1 MIDALDRLGGIL
13 IDGNGRPG
21 NGTLDVHDPTT
32 GQMIAAVATSSVEDC
47 LDAVEAAARAAA
59 GWAATPPRER
69 GEILRRCFETMMAE
83 QDRIAALLQLENGKP
98 VAEARGEVA
107 YAAEFF
113 RWFGEEAVRVGG
125 EVRRAPMGDKRIMVL
140 PEPVGVSLQI
150 TPWNF
155 PAAMATRKIAPALA
169 AGCTTILKPAPE
181 TPLTAFYVVDLL
193 ERCGTPP
200 GVVNIVLPEPPNEA
214 AVAMM
219 SHRAVRK
226 VSFTGS
232 IAVGKHLLRLAAD
245 RVLRTSMELGGNA
258 PFVVLADA
266 DVHVATESAIAAKM
280 RNTGA
285 TCVAPNRLYVH
296 ERIADDFTEALSARM
311 AGLTIGFDRRPDAE
325 VGALISNGERDKVA
339 GLVGAAVNG
348 GARLVTG
355 GRAPEGGGYF
365 YEPTVLADVEPD
377 APILAREIFGPVA
390 PLVRFRDEAAAVEM
404 ANDTD
409 AGLIA
414 YVMSG
419 DLSRG
424 LAMSEK
430 LDAGMVAVN
439 RGIIS
444 EVAAPFGGTKESGI
458 GREGGFEGIEE
469 YLERKYV
476 ATSW

>member
-1 MIDALDRLGGIL
+1 MIDALNQLGEL
-13 IDGNGRPG
+13 LLDGDTPHANGK
-21 NGTLDVHDPTT
+21 LDVFDPTT
-32 GQMIAAVATSSVEDC
+32 GDVIAGVATSTVDDC
-47 LDAVEAAARAAA
+47 LAAVETAGQAAG

-69 GEILRRCFETMMAE
+69 AEILRRCYETMMAE
-83 QDRIAALLQLENGKP
+83 QSEIAALLQLENGKP
-98 VAEARGEVA
+98 MAEAMGEVA
-107 YAAEFF
+107 YAADFF
-113 RWFGEEAVRVGG
+113 RWFSEEAVRIAG
-125 EVRRAPMGDKRIMVL
+125 EIRRAPMGDKHIMVL
-140 PEPVGVSLQI
+140 PEPVGVSVQI

-155 PAAMATRKIAPALA
+155 PAAMPVRKIAPALA
-169 AGCTTILKPAPE
+169 AGCTTVVKPAPA
-181 TPLTAFYVVDLL
+181 TPLTAYYIADLMA
-193 ERCGTPP
+193 RCGTPQ
-200 GVVNIVLPEPPNEA
+200 GVINLVLPEPPNEA
-214 AVAMM
+214 TVAMLA
-219 SHRAVRK
+219 HRGVRK

-266 DVHVATESAIAAKM
+266 EVDVAVEAAIAAKM

-296 ERIADDFTEALSARM
+296 ERIAEDFTEALSARM
-311 AGLTIGFDRRPDAE
+311 AGLTIGYDRRPDAQ
-325 VGALISNGERDKVA
+325 VGPLISTREREKVA
-339 GLVGAAVNG
+339 GLVTSAVDRGAKV
-348 GARLVTG
+348 VTG
-355 GRAPEGGGYF
+355 GRAPDCNGYF

-390 PLVRFRDEAAAVEM
+390 PLVRFRDEAAVIEM

-414 YVMSG
+414 YVISG
-419 DLSRG
+419 DLGHG
-424 LAMSEK
+424 LAVGQRLE
-430 LDAGMVAVN
+430 AGLVALN

-444 EVAAPFGGTKESGI
+444 DASAPFGGVKESGI

-476 ATSW
+476 ASTW

>member
-1 MIDALDRLGGIL
+1 MIDALDRLEGL
-13 IDGNGRPG
+13 LVDGNGRAP
-21 NGTLDVHDPTT
+21 NGKLDVYDPTT
-32 GQMIAAVATSSVEDC
+32 GEVIAGVATASVDDC
-47 LDAVEAAARAAA
+47 RDAVDAAARAGG

-69 GEILRRCFETMMAE
+69 AEILRRCFETMMAE
-83 QDRIAALLQLENGKP
+83 QTQIATLLQLENGKP

-113 RWFGEEAVRVGG
+113 RWFSEEAVRVAG
-125 EVRRAPMGDKRIMVL
+125 EIRQAPAGDKRIMVL
-140 PEPVGVSLQI
+140 PEPVGVCLLI

-169 AGCTTILKPAPE
+169 AGCTVVLKPAPQ
-181 TPLTAFYVVDLL
+181 TPLTALYVVDLMA
-193 ERCGTPP
+193 RCGTPT
-200 GVVNIVLPEPPNEA
+200 GVVNVVLPEPPNEA
-214 AVAMM
+214 TVAMM
-219 SHRAVRK
+219 ARRAVRK

-266 DVHVATESAIAAKM
+266 DLDTAVESAIAAKM

-285 TCVAPNRLYVH
+285 TCVAPNRIYVH
-296 ERIADDFTEALSARM
+296 ERLADDFTEALSARM
-311 AGLTIGFDRRPDAE
+311 AGLTIGFDRRPDAT
-325 VGALISNGERDKVA
+325 VGALVSNGERDKVA
-339 GLVGAAVNG
+339 GLVDAAVGG

-355 GRAPEGGGYF
+355 GRAPDARGYF

-377 APILAREIFGPVA
+377 APILATEIFGPVA
-390 PLVRFRDEAAAVEM
+390 PLVRFSDEAAAVEM
-404 ANDTD
+404 ANNTD

-414 YVMSG
+414 YVMSA
-419 DLSRG
+419 DLGHG
-424 LAMSEK
+424 LSVAER

-439 RGIIS
+439 RGIVS
-444 EVAAPFGGTKESGI
+444 DVAAPFGGTKESGI

>member
-1 MIDALDRLGGIL
+1 MIDALDRLGGL
-13 IDGNGRPG
+13 LVDGAARSGNGA
-21 NGTLDVHDPTT
+21 LDVHDPTT
-32 GQMIAAVATSSVEDC
+32 GEVIAAVATASVDDC
-47 LDAVEAAARAAA
+47 LDAVDAAARA
-59 GWAATPPRER
+59 GDSWAATAPRER
-69 GEILRRCFETMMAE
+69 AEILRRCFETMMAE
-83 QDRIAALLQLENGKP
+83 QTQIAALLQLENGKP

-113 RWFGEEAVRVGG
+113 RWFSEEAVRVGG
-125 EVRRAPMGDKRIMVL
+125 EIRRAPAGDKRIMVL
-140 PEPVGVSLQI
+140 PEPVGVCLLI

-169 AGCTTILKPAPE
+169 AGCTVVLKPAPQ
-181 TPLTAFYVVDLL
+181 TPLTALYVADLMD
-193 ERCGTPP
+193 RCGTPP
-200 GVVNIVLPEPPNEA
+200 GVVNVVLPEPPNEA

-219 SHRAVRK
+219 SRRAVRK

-266 DVHVATESAIAAKM
+266 DLHTAVESAIAGKM

-296 ERIADDFTEALSARM
+296 ERIADDFTEALSERM

-325 VGALISNGERDKVA
+325 VGALVSNSERDKVA
-339 GLVGAAVNG
+339 GLVTAAVSN

-355 GRAPEGGGYF
+355 GHAPEGGGYF
-365 YEPTVLADVEPD
+365 YEPTVLADVAPD
-377 APILAREIFGPVA
+377 APILATEIFGPVA
-390 PLVRFRDEAAAVEM
+390 PLVRFSDESAAVEM

-419 DLSRG
+419 DLSHG
-424 LAMSEK
+424 LAVAER
-430 LDAGMVAVN
+430 LEAGMVAVN
-439 RGIIS
+439 RGIVS

>member
-1 MIDALDRLGGIL
+1 MIDALDQLDGIL
-13 IDGNGRPG
+13 VDGDRPPG
-21 NGTLDVHDPTT
+21 NGSLDVHDPTT
-32 GQMIAAVATSSVEDC
+32 GRRIAAVATSSLGDC
-47 LDAVEAAARAAA
+47 LAAVEAASGAAA

-69 GEILRRCFETMMAE
+69 AELLRRCFETMMAE
-83 QDRIAALLQLENGKP
+83 QDRIAELLQLENGKP

-113 RWFGEEAVRVGG
+113 RWFSEEAVRVGG
-125 EVRRAPMGDKRIMVL
+125 EIRQGPMGDKRIMVL

-169 AGCTTILKPAPE
+169 AGCTTVLKPAPE
-181 TPLTAFYVVDLL
+181 TPLTAFYVVDLM

-200 GVVNIVLPEPPNEA
+200 GVINIVLPEPPNEA
-214 AVAMM
+214 AVAMLA
-219 SHRAVRK
+219 HRAVRK

-232 IAVGKHLLRLAAD
+232 IEVGKHLLRLAAD

-266 DVHVATESAIAAKM
+266 DLDVAVESAIAAKM

-325 VGALISNGERDKVA
+325 VGALVSNGERDKVA
-339 GLVGAAVNG
+339 GLVRTALGG

-355 GRAPEGGGYF
+355 GRAPDAGGYF
-365 YEPTVLADVEPD
+365 YEPTVLVDVEPD
-377 APILAREIFGPVA
+377 ATILTNEIFGPVA
-390 PLVRFRDEAAAVEM
+390 PLVRFGDEATAVEM

-419 DLSRG
+419 DLSHG
-424 LAMSEK
+424 LSVAER

-439 RGIIS
+439 RGIVS

>member
-1 MIDALDRLGGIL
+1 MIEALDRLGGLL
-13 IDGNGRPG
+13 IDGDTPHANGK
-21 NGTLDVHDPTT
+21 LDVFDPTT
-32 GQMIAAVATSSVEDC
+32 GSVIAGIATSTPSDC
-47 LDAVEAAARAAA
+47 VAAVEAAAGAAA

-69 GEILRRCFETMMAE
+69 GEILRRCFETMIAE
-83 QDRIAALLQLENGKP
+83 KDEIAALLQLENGKP
-98 VAEARGEVA
+98 MAEAAGETA

-113 RWFGEEAVRVGG
+113 RWFSEEAVRIGG
-125 EVRRAPMGDKRIMVL
+125 EVRQAPMGDKRIMVL

-155 PAAMATRKIAPALA
+155 PAAMPVRKIAPALA
-169 AGCTTILKPAPE
+169 AGCTTVVKPAPA
-181 TPLTAFYVVDLL
+181 TPLTAYYIADLMA
-193 ERCGTPP
+193 RCGTPP
-200 GVVNIVLPEPPNEA
+200 GVINLVLPEPPNEA
-214 AVAMM
+214 TVAMLA
-219 SHRAVRK
+219 HRAVRK

-266 DVHVATESAIAAKM
+266 DLHTAVESAIASKM

-311 AGLTIGFDRRPDAE
+311 AGLTVGYDRRPDAE
-325 VGALISNGERDKVA
+325 VGALISTGERDKVA
-339 GLVGAAVNG
+339 GIVQTAVSG
-348 GARLVTG
+348 GARVVTG
-355 GRAPEGGGYF
+355 GRAPDCGGYF
-365 YEPTVLADVEPD
+365 YEPTVLSDVDPN
-377 APILAREIFGPVA
+377 ASFLAREIFGPVA

-414 YVMSG
+414 YVMTG
-419 DLSRG
+419 DLGHG
-424 LAMSEK
+424 LAIGEK

-444 EVAAPFGGTKESGI
+444 EPAAPFGGTKESGI

-476 ATSW
+476 SANW

>member
-1 MIDALDRLGGIL
+1 MINALDRLGGL
-13 IDGNGRPG
+13 LVDGGAAHADGR
-21 NGTLDVHDPTT
+21 LDVFDPTT
-32 GQMIAAVATSSVEDC
+32 GDVIAGIATSTAEECLAAVATAE
-47 LDAVEAAARAAA
+47 RAAG
-59 GWAATPPRER
+59 GWAAAPPRER
-69 GEILRRCFETMMAE
+69 AEILRRCYETMMAE
-83 QDRIAALLQLENGKP
+83 QSEIAALLQLENGKP
-98 VAEARGEVA
+98 MAEAMGEVA
-107 YAAEFF
+107 YAADFF
-113 RWFGEEAVRVGG
+113 RWFSEEAVRIAG
-125 EVRRAPMGDKRIMVL
+125 EVRRAPMGDKRILVL

-155 PAAMATRKIAPALA
+155 PAAMPVRKIAPALA
-169 AGCTTILKPAPE
+169 AGCTTIVKPAPA
-181 TPLTAFYVVDLL
+181 TPLTAYCIADLM
-193 ERCGTPP
+193 ERCGTPA
-200 GVVNIVLPEPPNEA
+200 GVVNLVLPEPPNEA
-214 AVAMM
+214 TVAMLA
-219 SHRAVRK
+219 HPAVRK

-266 DVHVATESAIAAKM
+266 DVEVATEAAIAAKM

-296 ERIADDFTEALSARM
+296 ERIAEDFTEALSARM
-311 AGLTIGFDRRPDAE
+311 AGLTVGYDRQPDAE
-325 VGALISNGERDKVA
+325 VGALISTREREKVA
-339 GLVGAAVNG
+339 GLVNSAVTG
-348 GARLVTG
+348 GAKVVTG
-355 GRAPEGGGYF
+355 GRAPDCGGYF

-390 PLVRFRDEAAAVEM
+390 PLVRFGDEARAIEM

-414 YVMSG
+414 YVISG
-419 DLSRG
+419 DMGHG
-424 LAMSEK
+424 LTVGER

-444 EVAAPFGGTKESGI
+444 DASAPFGGVKESGI
-458 GREGGFEGIEE
+458 GREGGLEGIEE

-476 ATSW
+476 ASNW

>member
-1 MIDALDRLGGIL
+1 MTDALSRLDGLL
-13 IDGNGRPG
+13 IDGGNAGANGK
-21 NGTLDVHDPTT
+21 LDVFDPTT
-32 GQMIAAVATSSVEDC
+32 GDLIAGVATATTDDCLAAVETAEQ
-47 LDAVEAAARAAA
+47 AAG

-69 GEILRRCFETMMAE
+69 AETLRRCYETMMAE
-83 QDRIAALLQLENGKP
+83 QSEIAALLQLENGKP
-98 VAEARGEVA
+98 MAEAMGEVA
-107 YAAEFF
+107 YAADFF
-113 RWFGEEAVRVGG
+113 RWFSEEAVRIAG
-125 EVRRAPMGDKRIMVL
+125 EVRRSPMGDKRIIVL
-140 PEPVGVSLQI
+140 PGPVGVSLQI

-155 PAAMATRKIAPALA
+155 PAAMPVRKIAPALA
-169 AGCTTILKPAPE
+169 AGCTTIVKPAPA
-181 TPLTAFYVVDLL
+181 TPLTAYYIADLM
-193 ERCGTPP
+193 ERCGTPA
-200 GVVNIVLPEPPNEA
+200 GVVNLVLPEPPNEA
-214 AVAMM
+214 TVAMLA
-219 SHRAVRK
+219 HRAVRK

-266 DVHVATESAIAAKM
+266 DLDTAVEAAVAAKM

-311 AGLTIGFDRRPDAE
+311 AGLTVGYDRRPDAE
-325 VGALISNGERDKVA
+325 VGALISTREREKVA
-339 GLVGAAVNG
+339 GLVTTAVGRGAKV
-348 GARLVTG
+348 VTG
-355 GRAPEGGGYF
+355 GRAPDCGGYF

-377 APILAREIFGPVA
+377 APILAGEIFGPVA
-390 PLVRFRDEAAAVEM
+390 PLVRFRDEARAIEM

-419 DLSRG
+419 DWGHG
-424 LAMSEK
+424 LAVGER

-444 EVAAPFGGTKESGI
+444 DASAPFGGVKESGI

-476 ATSW
+476 ASTW

>member
-1 MIDALDRLGGIL
+1 MIEALDRLGGLL
-13 IDGNGRPG
+13 IDDGAPHANGK
-21 NGTLDVHDPTT
+21 LDVFDPTT
-32 GQMIAAVATSSVEDC
+32 GSLIAGIATSTREDC
-47 LDAVEAAARAAA
+47 VAAVEAAAGAAA

-69 GEILRRCFETMMAE
+69 GEILRRCFETMIAE
-83 QDRIAALLQLENGKP
+83 KDEIAALLQLENGKP
-98 VAEARGEVA
+98 MAEAAGETA

-113 RWFGEEAVRVGG
+113 RWFSEEAVRIGG
-125 EVRRAPMGDKRIMVL
+125 EVRQAPMGDKRILVL

-155 PAAMATRKIAPALA
+155 PATMPVRKIAPALA
-169 AGCTTILKPAPE
+169 AGCTTVVKPAPA
-181 TPLTAFYVVDLL
+181 TPLTAYYIADLMS
-193 ERCGTPP
+193 RCGTPP
-200 GVVNIVLPEPPNEA
+200 GVINLVLPEPPNEA
-214 AVAMM
+214 TVAMLA
-219 SHRAVRK
+219 HRAVRK

-266 DVHVATESAIAAKM
+266 DLDTAVESAIASKM

-285 TCVAPNRLYVH
+285 TCVAPNRMYVH

-311 AGLTIGFDRRPDAE
+311 AGLTVGYDRRPDAE
-325 VGALISNGERDKVA
+325 VGALISTGERDKVA
-339 GLVGAAVNG
+339 GIVQTAVSG
-348 GARLVTG
+348 GARVVTG
-355 GRAPEGGGYF
+355 GRAPDCGGYF
-365 YEPTVLADVEPD
+365 YEPTVLSDVDPN
-377 APILAREIFGPVA
+377 ASFLAREIFGPVA

-414 YVMSG
+414 YVMTG
-419 DLSRG
+419 DLGHG
-424 LAMSEK
+424 LAIGER

-444 EVAAPFGGTKESGI
+444 EPAAPFGGTKESGI

-476 ATSW
+476 SANW

>member
-21 NGTLDVHDPTT
+21 NGRLDVHDPTT
-32 GQMIAAVATSSVEDC
+32 GEMIAAVATSTVQDC
-47 LDAVEAAARAAA
+47 LDAVEAAARAAT

-69 GEILRRCFETMMAE
+69 GEILRRCFETMMVE
-83 QDRIAALLQLENGKP
+83 QDQIAELLQLENGKP

-113 RWFGEEAVRVGG
+113 RWFSEEAVRITG
-125 EVRRAPMGDKRIMVL
+125 EIRRAPAGDKRIMVL

-169 AGCTTILKPAPE
+169 AGCTTVLKPAPQ
-181 TPLTAFYVVDLL
+181 TPLTAFYVVDLM

-200 GVVNIVLPEPPNEA
+200 GVINIVLPEPPNDA
-214 AVAMM
+214 TVAMM
-219 SHRAVRK
+219 THRAVRK

-266 DVHVATESAIAAKM
+266 DVDVSVEAAIASKM

-311 AGLTIGFDRRPDAE
+311 ASLTIGFDRRPDAQ
-325 VGALISNGERDKVA
+325 VGALVSNGERDKVA
-339 GLVGAAVNG
+339 GLVTAAVSG

-355 GRAPEGGGYF
+355 GQAPEGGGYF

-377 APILAREIFGPVA
+377 AQILAREIFGPVA

-419 DLSRG
+419 DLSRA
-424 LAMSEK
+424 LAVSEQ
-430 LDAGMVAVN
+430 LDAGMVAIN
-439 RGIIS
+439 RGIVS
-444 EVAAPFGGTKESGI
+444 DASAPFGGVKESGI

-476 ATSW
+476 ATDW

>member
-1 MIDALDRLGGIL
+1 MIDALDRLGGL
-13 IDGNGRPG
+13 LLDGDTRHANGRLG
-21 NGTLDVHDPTT
+21 VFDPTT
-32 GQMIAAVATSSVEDC
+32 GDVIAGIATSTVDDC
-47 LDAVEAAARAAA
+47 LAAVEAASQAAG

-69 GEILRRCFETMMAE
+69 AEILRRCYETMMAE
-83 QDRIAALLQLENGKP
+83 QTEIAALLQLENGKP
-98 VAEARGEVA
+98 MAEALGEVA
-107 YAAEFF
+107 YAADFF
-113 RWFGEEAVRVGG
+113 RWFSEEAVRIRG
-125 EVRRAPMGDKRIMVL
+125 EIRRSPLGDKRIVVL

-155 PAAMATRKIAPALA
+155 PAAMPVRKIAPALA
-169 AGCTTILKPAPE
+169 AGCTTIVKPAPA
-181 TPLTAFYVVDLL
+181 TPLTAYYIADLMT
-193 ERCGTPP
+193 RCGTPQ
-200 GVVNIVLPEPPNEA
+200 GVVNLVLPEPPNDA
-214 AVAMM
+214 TVAMLAQ
-219 SHRAVRK
+219 RAVRK

-266 DVHVATESAIAAKM
+266 DLDVAVESAIAAKM

-296 ERIADDFTEALSARM
+296 ERIADDFTEALSVRM
-311 AGLTIGFDRRPDAE
+311 AGLTVGYDRRPDAQ
-325 VGALISNGERDKVA
+325 VGALISTGERDKVA
-339 GLVGAAVNG
+339 GLVETAVSRGAKV
-348 GARLVTG
+348 VTG
-355 GRAPEGGGYF
+355 GRAPDCNGYF
-365 YEPTVLADVEPD
+365 YEPTVLSGVEPD

-390 PLVRFRDEAAAVEM
+390 PLVRFGDESSAIEM

-419 DLSRG
+419 DLGRG
-424 LAMSEK
+424 LAVGER

-439 RGIIS
+439 KGIIS
-444 EVAAPFGGTKESGI
+444 DASAPFGGTKESGI

-469 YLERKYV
+469 YLERKYLS
-476 ATSW
+476 ASW

>member
-1 MIDALDRLGGIL
+1 MIEALDRLGGLL
-13 IDGNGRPG
+13 IDGGAPHA
-21 NGTLDVHDPTT
+21 NGTLDVFDPTT
-32 GQMIAAVATSSVEDC
+32 GNLVAGIATSTPSDC
-47 LDAVEAAARAAA
+47 MAAVEAAAGAAA

-69 GEILRRCFETMMAE
+69 GEILRRCFETMIAE
-83 QDRIAALLQLENGKP
+83 KDQIAALLQLENGKP
-98 VAEARGEVA
+98 MAEAAGETA

-113 RWFGEEAVRVGG
+113 RWFSEEAVRIGG
-125 EVRRAPMGDKRIMVL
+125 EVRQAPMGDKRIMVL

-155 PAAMATRKIAPALA
+155 PAAMPVRKIAPALA
-169 AGCTTILKPAPE
+169 AGCTTVVKPAPA
-181 TPLTAFYVVDLL
+181 TPLTAYYIADLMS
-193 ERCGTPP
+193 RCGTPP
-200 GVVNIVLPEPPNEA
+200 GVINLVMPEPPNEA
-214 AVAMM
+214 TVAMLA
-219 SHRAVRK
+219 HRAVRK

-266 DVHVATESAIAAKM
+266 DLDTAVESAIASKM

-311 AGLTIGFDRRPDAE
+311 AGLTVGYDRRPDAE
-325 VGALISNGERDKVA
+325 VGALISNRERDKVA
-339 GLVGAAVNG
+339 GIVQTAVSG
-348 GARLVTG
+348 GARVVTG
-355 GRAPEGGGYF
+355 GRAPDCGGYF
-365 YEPTVLADVEPD
+365 YEPTVLSDVDPN
-377 APILAREIFGPVA
+377 ASFLAREIFGPVA
-390 PLVRFRDEAAAVEM
+390 PLVRFRDETAAVEM

-414 YVMSG
+414 YVMTG
-419 DLSRG
+419 DLGHG
-424 LAMSEK
+424 LAIGEQ

-444 EVAAPFGGTKESGI
+444 EPAAPFGGTKESGI

-476 ATSW
+476 SANW

>member
-13 IDGNGRPG
+13 IDGNGRPD
-21 NGTLDVHDPTT
+21 NGQLDVHDPTT

-47 LDAVEAAARAAA
+47 VEAVEAAARAAS
-59 GWAATPPRER
+59 GWAATPPRQR
-69 GEILRRCFETMMAE
+69 GEILRRCFETMLAE
-83 QDRIAALLQLENGKP
+83 QDQIAELLQLENGKP

-113 RWFGEEAVRVGG
+113 RWFSEEAVRIAG

-181 TPLTAFYVVDLL
+181 TPLTAFYIVDLM
-193 ERCGTPP
+193 ERCGSPP

-232 IAVGKHLLRLAAD
+232 IEVGKHLLRLAAD

-258 PFVVLADA
+258 PFMVLADA
-266 DVHVATESAIAAKM
+266 DVDVAVESAIASKM

-325 VGALISNGERDKVA
+325 VGALISTGERRKVA
-339 GLVGAAVNG
+339 GLVAAAVG
-348 GARLVTG
+348 RGARVVTG
-355 GRAPEGGGYF
+355 GRAPDAGGYF
-365 YEPTVLADVEPD
+365 FEPTVLADVEPD
-377 APILAREIFGPVA
+377 APILANEIFGPVA
-390 PLVRFRDEAAAVEM
+390 PLVRFRDESAAIEL

-414 YVMSG
+414 YVMTG
-419 DLSRG
+419 DLSHG
-424 LAMSEK
+424 LAISEK
-430 LDAGMVAVN
+430 LEAGMVAVN

-444 EVAAPFGGTKESGI
+444 EPAAPFGGTKESGI

-476 ATSW
+476 ATDW

>member
-21 NGTLDVHDPTT
+21 NGQLDVHDPTT
-32 GQMIAAVATSSVEDC
+32 GEMIAAVATSSVEDC
-47 LDAVEAAARAAA
+47 VEAVEAAARAAS
-59 GWAATPPRER
+59 GWAATPPRQR
-69 GEILRRCFETMMAE
+69 GEILRRCFETMLAE
-83 QDRIAALLQLENGKP
+83 QDQIAELLQLENGKP

-113 RWFGEEAVRVGG
+113 RWFSEEAVRIAG

-181 TPLTAFYVVDLL
+181 TPLTAFYIVDLM
-193 ERCGTPP
+193 ERCGSPP

-232 IAVGKHLLRLAAD
+232 IEVGKHLLRLAAN

-258 PFVVLADA
+258 PFMVLADA
-266 DVHVATESAIAAKM
+266 DVDVAVESAIASKM

-296 ERIADDFTEALSARM
+296 ERIADDFTEALGARM

-325 VGALISNGERDKVA
+325 VGALISTGERRKVA
-339 GLVGAAVNG
+339 GLVAEAVG
-348 GARLVTG
+348 RGARVVTG
-355 GRAPEGGGYF
+355 GRAPDAGGYF
-365 YEPTVLADVEPD
+365 FEPTVLADVEPD
-377 APILAREIFGPVA
+377 APILANEIFGPVA
-390 PLVRFRDEAAAVEM
+390 PLVRFRDESAAIEM

-414 YVMSG
+414 YVMTG
-419 DLSRG
+419 DLSHG
-424 LAMSEK
+424 LAISEK
-430 LDAGMVAVN
+430 LEAGMVAVN

-444 EVAAPFGGTKESGI
+444 EPAAPFGGTKESGI

-469 YLERKYV
+469 YLEHKYV
-476 ATSW
+476 STNW

>member
-13 IDGNGRPG
+13 GDGDGRPD
-21 NGTLDVHDPTT
+21 NDRLDVHDPTT
-32 GQMIAAVATSSVEDC
+32 GKMIAAVATSSVQDC

-83 QDRIAALLQLENGKP
+83 QDQIAALLQLENGKP

-113 RWFGEEAVRVGG
+113 RWFSEEAVRVAG
-125 EVRRAPMGDKRIMVL
+125 EIRRSPSGDKRIMVL

-169 AGCTTILKPAPE
+169 AGCTTVLKPAPQ
-181 TPLTAFYVVDLL
+181 TPLTAFYVVDLM

-200 GVVNIVLPEPPNEA
+200 GVINIVLPEPPNDA
-214 AVAMM
+214 TVAMM
-219 SHRAVRK
+219 THREVRK

-266 DVHVATESAIAAKM
+266 DLDIAVESAIAAKM

-296 ERIADDFTEALSARM
+296 ERIADDFTEALSAQM
-311 AGLTIGFDRRPDAE
+311 AGLTIGFDRRPDAQ
-325 VGALISNGERDKVA
+325 VGALVSNGERDKVA
-339 GLVGAAVNG
+339 GLVSAAVSN

-355 GRAPEGGGYF
+355 GQAPDAGGYF
-365 YEPTVLADVEPD
+365 YEPTVLAGVEPD
-377 APILAREIFGPVA
+377 APILTREIFGPVA

-414 YVMSG
+414 YVMTG

-424 LAMSEK
+424 LAMSEQ
-430 LDAGMVAVN
+430 LDAGMVAIN
-439 RGIIS
+439 RGIVS
-444 EVAAPFGGTKESGI
+444 DVAAPFGGVKESGI

-476 ATSW
+476 ATGW

>member
-1 MIDALDRLGGIL
+1 MIAALDRLAGL
-13 IDGNGRPG
+13 LLDGDAGADDHR
-21 NGTLDVHDPTT
+21 LDVFDPTT
-32 GQMIAAVATSSVEDC
+32 GEAIAAIATSSVDDC
-47 LDAVEAAARAAA
+47 LAAVEAASHAAR
-59 GWAATPPRER
+59 GWADAPPRER
-69 GEILRRCFETMMAE
+69 GEILRRCYETMMAE
-83 QDRIAALLQLENGKP
+83 QAEIATLLQLENGKP
-98 VAEARGEVA
+98 MAEALGEVA
-107 YAAEFF
+107 YAADFF
-113 RWFGEEAVRVGG
+113 RWFSEEAVRIAG
-125 EVRRAPMGDKRIMVL
+125 EVRRSPIGDKRIMVL

-155 PAAMATRKIAPALA
+155 PAAMPVRKIAPALA
-169 AGCTTILKPAPE
+169 AGCTTVVKPAPA
-181 TPLTAFYVVDLL
+181 TPLTAYCVAELMG
-193 ERCGTPP
+193 RCGVPE
-200 GVVNIVLPEPPNEA
+200 GVVNLVLPEPPNEA
-214 AVAMM
+214 TVAMLA
-219 SHRAVRK
+219 HRAVRK

-266 DVHVATESAIAAKM
+266 DLDVAVRSAVAAKM

-296 ERIADDFTEALSARM
+296 ERIAHDFTEALSAAM
-311 AGLTIGFDRRPDAE
+311 AGLAVGYDRQPDAE
-325 VGALISNGERDKVA
+325 VGALISPGERDKVA
-339 GLVGAAVNG
+339 GLVSGAVDG
-348 GARLVTG
+348 GAKVVTG
-355 GRAPEGGGYF
+355 GRAPDSGGYF
-365 YEPTVLADVEPD
+365 YEPTVLADVAPD
-377 APILAREIFGPVA
+377 APILAGEIFGPVA
-390 PLVRFRDEAAAVEM
+390 PVVRFSDEARAVEM

-419 DLSRG
+419 DMGHG
-424 LAMSEK
+424 LAIGEQ

-444 EVAAPFGGTKESGI
+444 DASAPFGGVKESGI

-476 ATSW
+476 ATDW

>member
-1 MIDALDRLGGIL
+1 MIEALDRLGGLL
-13 IDGNGRPG
+13 IDAGAPHANGK
-21 NGTLDVHDPTT
+21 LDVFDPTT
-32 GQMIAAVATSSVEDC
+32 GNVVAGIATSTREDC
-47 LDAVEAAARAAA
+47 VAAVEAAARAAA

-69 GEILRRCFETMMAE
+69 GEILRRCFETMIAE
-83 QDRIAALLQLENGKP
+83 KDEIAALLQLENGKP
-98 VAEARGEVA
+98 MAEAAGETA

-113 RWFGEEAVRVGG
+113 RWFSEEAVRIGG

-155 PAAMATRKIAPALA
+155 PAAMPVRKIAPALA
-169 AGCTTILKPAPE
+169 AGCTTVVKPAPA
-181 TPLTAFYVVDLL
+181 TPLTAYYIADLMA
-193 ERCGTPP
+193 RCGTPP
-200 GVVNIVLPEPPNEA
+200 GVINLVLPEPPNEA
-214 AVAMM
+214 TVAMM
-219 SHRAVRK
+219 AHRAVRK

-266 DVHVATESAIAAKM
+266 DLDNAVESAIAAKM

-311 AGLTIGFDRRPDAE
+311 AGLTVGYDRRPDAE
-325 VGALISNGERDKVA
+325 VGALISTREREKVA
-339 GLVGAAVNG
+339 GIVQTAVSG
-348 GARLVTG
+348 GARVVTG
-355 GRAPEGGGYF
+355 GRAPDCGGYF
-365 YEPTVLADVEPD
+365 YEPTVLSDVDPN
-377 APILAREIFGPVA
+377 ASILSREIFGPVA
-390 PLVRFRDEAAAVEM
+390 PLVRFRDEATAVEM
-404 ANDTD
+404 ANNTD

-414 YVMSG
+414 YVMTG
-419 DLSRG
+419 DLGHG
-424 LAMSEK
+424 LAVGER

-444 EVAAPFGGTKESGI
+444 EPAAPFGGTKESGI

-476 ATSW
+476 STNW

>member
-1 MIDALDRLGGIL
+1 MIDALDRLGGL
-13 IDGNGRPG
+13 LLDGDTRHANGR
-21 NGTLDVHDPTT
+21 LDVFDPTT
-32 GQMIAAVATSSVEDC
+32 GDEIAGIATSTTEDC
-47 LDAVEAAARAAA
+47 LAAVEAASQAAT

-69 GEILRRCFETMMAE
+69 AEILRRCYETMMAE
-83 QDRIAALLQLENGKP
+83 QAEVAALLQLENGKP
-98 VAEARGEVA
+98 MAEALGEVA
-107 YAAEFF
+107 YAADFF
-113 RWFGEEAVRVGG
+113 RWFSEEAVRVAG
-125 EVRRAPMGDKRIMVL
+125 EIRRSPMGDKHIMVL
-140 PEPVGVSLQI
+140 PEPVGVSVQI

-155 PAAMATRKIAPALA
+155 PAAMPVRKIAPALA
-169 AGCTTILKPAPE
+169 AGCTTIVKPAPA
-181 TPLTAFYVVDLL
+181 TPLTAFYIADLMA
-193 ERCGTPP
+193 RCGTPP
-200 GVVNIVLPEPPNEA
+200 GVINLVLPEPPNQATEA
-214 AVAMM
+214 MLA
-219 SHRAVRK
+219 HRAVRK

-266 DVHVATESAIAAKM
+266 DVEVAVEAAIAAKM

-311 AGLTIGFDRRPDAE
+311 AGLTIGYDRRPDAQ
-325 VGALISNGERDKVA
+325 VGPLISIREREKVA
-339 GLVGAAVNG
+339 GLVEAAVSG
-348 GARLVTG
+348 GAEVVTG
-355 GRAPEGGGYF
+355 GRAPECRGYF
-365 YEPTVLADVEPD
+365 YEPTVLADVNPD

-390 PLVRFRDEAAAVEM
+390 PLVRFRDEAAAIEM

-419 DLSRG
+419 DLGHG
-424 LAMSEK
+424 LSVGQRLE
-430 LDAGMVAVN
+430 AGLVALN
-439 RGIIS
+439 KGIIS
-444 EVAAPFGGTKESGI
+444 DASAPFGGVKESGI

-476 ATSW
+476 ASNW

>member
-1 MIDALDRLGGIL
+1 MIEALDRLGGLL
-13 IDGNGRPG
+13 IDGDTPHANGK
-21 NGTLDVHDPTT
+21 LDVFDPTT
-32 GQMIAAVATSSVEDC
+32 GSVIAGIATSTPSDC
-47 LDAVEAAARAAA
+47 VAAVEAAAEAAA

-69 GEILRRCFETMMAE
+69 GEVLRRCFETMMAE
-83 QDRIAALLQLENGKP
+83 KAEIAALLQLENGKP
-98 VAEARGEVA
+98 MAEAAGETA

-113 RWFGEEAVRVGG
+113 RWFSEEAVRIGG
-125 EVRRAPMGDKRIMVL
+125 EVRQAPMGDKRIMVL

-155 PAAMATRKIAPALA
+155 PAAMPVRKIAPALA
-169 AGCTTILKPAPE
+169 AGCTTVVKPAPA
-181 TPLTAFYVVDLL
+181 TPLTAYYIADLMA
-193 ERCGTPP
+193 RCGTPP
-200 GVVNIVLPEPPNEA
+200 GVINLVLPEPPNEA
-214 AVAMM
+214 TVAMM
-219 SHRAVRK
+219 AHRAVRK

-266 DVHVATESAIAAKM
+266 DLDTAVESAIASKM

-296 ERIADDFTEALSARM
+296 ERIAEDFTEALSARM
-311 AGLTIGFDRRPDAE
+311 AGLTVGYDRRPDAE
-325 VGALISNGERDKVA
+325 VGALISTGERDKVA
-339 GLVGAAVNG
+339 GIVQTAVSG
-348 GARLVTG
+348 GARVVTG
-355 GRAPEGGGYF
+355 GRAPDCGGYF
-365 YEPTVLADVEPD
+365 YEPTVLSDVDPN
-377 APILAREIFGPVA
+377 ASFLAREIFGPVA
-390 PLVRFRDEAAAVEM
+390 PLVRFRDEATAVEM

-414 YVMSG
+414 YVMTG
-419 DLSRG
+419 DLGHG
-424 LAMSEK
+424 LAVGER

-444 EVAAPFGGTKESGI
+444 EPAAPFGGTKESGI

-476 ATSW
+476 SANW

>member
-1 MIDALDRLGGIL
+1 MIDALERLEGLLVEGG
-13 IDGNGRPG
+13 GPRRNGE
-21 NGTLDVHDPTT
+21 LDVLDPTT
-32 GQMIAAVATSSVEDC
+32 GEVIAGIATSTTEDC
-47 LDAVEAAARAAA
+47 TAAVEAAEKAAE
-59 GWAATPPRER
+59 GWAATPPRRR
-69 GEILRRCFETMMAE
+69 GEILRLCYETMMAE
-83 QDRIAALLQLENGKP
+83 QDSIAELLQLENGKP

-113 RWFGEEAVRVGG
+113 RWFGEEAVRIAG
-125 EVRRAPMGDKRIMVL
+125 EIRRSPMGDKHIVVL

-155 PAAMATRKIAPALA
+155 PAAMPVRKIAPALA
-169 AGCTTILKPAPE
+169 AGCTTVLKPAPG
-181 TPLTAFYVVDLL
+181 TPLTAFYVADLMD
-193 ERCGTPP
+193 RCGTPP
-200 GVVNIVLPEPPNEA
+200 GVVNLVLPEPPGEA
-214 AVAMM
+214 TVAML
-219 SHRAVRK
+219 SHRALRK

-266 DVHVATESAIAAKM
+266 EVEVAVEATIAAKM

-296 ERIADDFTEALSARM
+296 EKVADDFTEALSARM
-311 AGLTIGFDRRPDAE
+311 EGLLVGYDRQPDAQ
-325 VGALISNGERDKVA
+325 VGALISTGERDKVA
-339 GLVGAAVNG
+339 GLVRGATEG

-355 GRAPEGGGYF
+355 GKAPDCRGYF
-365 YEPTVLADVEPD
+365 YEPTVLSDVAPD
-377 APILAREIFGPVA
+377 APILATEIFGPVA
-390 PLVRFRDEAAAVEM
+390 PLVRYKDEAEAIRM
-404 ANDTD
+404 ANDTN

-419 DLSRG
+419 DLGHG
-424 LAMSEK
+424 LAVGER
-430 LDAGMVAVN
+430 LEAGMVAVN

-444 EVAAPFGGTKESGI
+444 DASAPFGGVKESGI

-476 ATSW
+476 AAGW